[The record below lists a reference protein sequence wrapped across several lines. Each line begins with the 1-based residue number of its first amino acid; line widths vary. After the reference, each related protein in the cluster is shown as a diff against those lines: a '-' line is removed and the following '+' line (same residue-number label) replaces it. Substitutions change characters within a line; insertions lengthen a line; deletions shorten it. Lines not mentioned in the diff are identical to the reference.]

1 MSRSE
6 SVLMVRFRNGVLLEA
21 EKRNMSLWTMIKHYD
36 LPLALQSVFK
46 GKNCLTPTME
56 ETAQKLGVD
65 IYDLL
70 GVCPRKQKTA
80 SPPKRKGRHNR
91 VQRDNIAA

>member
-6 SVLMVRFRNGVLLEA
+6 SVLMVRFRNGVMLEA
-21 EKRNMSLWTMIKHYD
+21 EKRNMSLWTMIKQYD

-80 SPPKRKGRHNR
+80 PAPKRKGRLNR
-91 VQRDNIAA
+91 DQRDDIAA